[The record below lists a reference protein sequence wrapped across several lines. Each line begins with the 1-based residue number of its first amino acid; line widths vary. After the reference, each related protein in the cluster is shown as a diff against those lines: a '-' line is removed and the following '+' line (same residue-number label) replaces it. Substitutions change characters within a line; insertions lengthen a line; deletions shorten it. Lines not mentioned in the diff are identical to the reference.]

1 MFSYLSSPD
10 AADGVG
16 VAFTDR
22 EGGASTGARGSLNL
36 GRTDID
42 DLDAVRRNG
51 AVVRRALGVPTLVAL
66 NQVHGTDV
74 QVVDEAFLTSWG
86 GRPWGDDSWIGSAA
100 GVPALPVAD
109 AAVTRLA
116 DVALLIR
123 VADCVPVVLCDASAG
138 VLGAAH
144 AGRVGFDTGVLD
156 RTVRAMQALGAA
168 DITAWIGPHVCGRC
182 YEVPQE
188 MADEIGR
195 RHPGAASTTSW
206 GTPSLD
212 LGEGRRLQL
221 ESIGVR
227 VHRVDPCTL
236 ETPSLHSHRRD
247 AGASGRGAGIIWRV
261 SGRRGVQ
268 RGVQSGSLVPDVF

>member
-109 AAVTRLA
+109 AAVTRAQVAAFGNGSEYARYTFRQHLA
-116 DVALLIR
+116 PRIDSVLAGDSVDGLGGLFGPWVAPSADAAR
-123 VADCVPVVLCDASAG
+123 KEVAP
-138 VLGAAH
+138 
-144 AGRVGFDTGVLD
+144 
-156 RTVRAMQALGAA
+156 
-168 DITAWIGPHVCGRC
+168 
-182 YEVPQE
+182 
-188 MADEIGR
+188 
-195 RHPGAASTTSW
+195 
-206 GTPSLD
+206 
-212 LGEGRRLQL
+212 
-221 ESIGVR
+221 
-227 VHRVDPCTL
+227 
-236 ETPSLHSHRRD
+236 
-247 AGASGRGAGIIWRV
+247 
-261 SGRRGVQ
+261 
-268 RGVQSGSLVPDVF
+268 